1 MYKFMNISFTNSQL
15 NTKNNVAFKA
25 NSVKNAQKAI
35 IDLEISDKIVDSLVV
50 KKQSLNKISEAVGLP
65 KEQVYGHLHNLKDVM
80 LSILNVNDKGQIL
93 DKLSQKHKFSR
104 DEMLGIAESLC
115 SANEKV
121 SRFKGVLPELLIEP
135 VGHVQRGKYRR
146 DAEMVDKVMGGMS
159 TREVAEQYRVGT
171 NIVQRAC
178 RESGHFPIKEQF
190 RNGKNK

>member
-1 MYKFMNISFTNSQL
+1 MNISFTNSQL

-65 KEQVYGHLHNLKDVM
+65 KEQVYSHLQNLKDVM

-93 DKLSQKHKFSR
+93 DKLSTKYKFSK
-104 DEMLGIAESLC
+104 DEMFDIAESLC

-121 SRFKGVLPELLIEP
+121 AKIKGILPELLIEP
-135 VGHVQRGKYRR
+135 VGHTQRSKYCR

-159 TREVAEQYRVGT
+159 TREVAKQFRVST
-171 NIVQRAC
+171 AVVQHAC

-190 RNGKNK
+190 RNGKTK